1 MPVRDRPRVAG
12 PAPPSLT
19 PRRARLMSGLFLD
32 LIVPGPPIAP
42 MQGAESFVEVAM
54 AVLPI
59 VIAPDPRLKQ
69 VAKPVGTVDA
79 DVRRLMDDMLDTM
92 YAAPGIGLAAPQVGV
107 LKRVIVIDVAREGE
121 PPRPVRMADPEI
133 LWVSDDLNVHEEGCL
148 SLPEAYEEVTRP
160 ARVGVRYR
168 DETDTVREIEAEGLL
183 AICVQHEIDHLSG
196 TLFVD
201 HLSNLRRNM
210 ILRKLQKR
218 KKQGV
223 VAA

>member
-1 MPVRDRPRVAG
+1 
-12 PAPPSLT
+12 
-19 PRRARLMSGLFLD
+19 
-32 LIVPGPPIAP
+32 
-42 MQGAESFVEVAM
+42 M

-59 VIAPDPRLKQ
+59 VIAPDPILKQ
-69 VAKPVGTVDA
+69 KARPVGQVDA
-79 DVRRLMDDMLDTM
+79 EIRKLMDDMLDTM

-121 PPRPVRMADPEI
+121 PPRPLRMADPEI
-133 LWVSDDLNVHEEGCL
+133 LWVSEDLNAHEEGCL

-168 DETDTVREIEAEGLL
+168 DETDTLREIEADGLL
-183 AICVQHEIDHLSG
+183 ATCVQHEIDHLTG

-201 HLSNLRRNM
+201 HLSNLKRNM

-218 KKQGV
+218 KKLGT